1 MRKFF
6 TVLVIVLCSS
16 NTSFALSLELSDVIK
31 EAREAE
37 KIKLTQQQTQE
48 NSIQPIGNT
57 SKQNLQKQIEFNP
70 KEDKKN

>member
-6 TVLVIVLCSS
+6 TVLVIVLCST
-16 NTSFALSLELSDVIK
+16 NTSYALSLELSDVIK